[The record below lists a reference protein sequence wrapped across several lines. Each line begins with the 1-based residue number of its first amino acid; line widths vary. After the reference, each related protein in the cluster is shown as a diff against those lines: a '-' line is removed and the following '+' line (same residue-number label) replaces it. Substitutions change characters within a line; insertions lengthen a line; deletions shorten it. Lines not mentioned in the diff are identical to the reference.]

1 MKCLHLKKRGAV
13 DEVLY
18 TPSDIPTDI
27 FSEGAP
33 VQDQFI
39 DSVKADDTEM
49 KVSTTLGKRHT
60 ANQNPFYKT
69 SMTERLG
76 RSVKNPV
83 FGDYDPNTKLGG
95 LLSLYR
101 DPDTTDEQGDLVYQQ
116 IQNLMEKHI
125 QI

>member
-1 MKCLHLKKRGAV
+1 MKFYILHQI
-13 DEVLY
+13 Y
-18 TPSDIPTDI
+18 PTDI

-95 LLSLYR
+95 FAFPVQRSRHNRRTRRPCLS
-101 DPDTTDEQGDLVYQQ
+101 TNTK
-116 IQNLMEKHI
+116 I
-125 QI
+125 